1 MANCLWHKATASDAG
16 WKLPWMRRRL
26 LAYVYKIVYKQK
38 LVSTGCMGMASGD
51 PWAGIHGLRGS
62 MGGLTYA
69 PRPSRPA
76 RPTRPVCTGPAPHAA
91 PPGARGNCTNR

>member
-51 PWAGIHGLRGS
+51 PWAGS
-62 MGGLTYA
+62 
-69 PRPSRPA
+69 
-76 RPTRPVCTGPAPHAA
+76 PTRPAHPAQPGPHALCA
-91 PPGARGNCTNR
+91 QGLHRMPHPQARAGIVLIGDITSV